1 MNARWLKII
10 VFIIPILIVS
20 VGFAL
25 TQVTFQNTSR
35 INTGLNIF
43 ITQPSATNPTTCPMH
58 LSSAYISN
66 PTPIFWNVTAGGAS
80 QQEFFCIDN
89 QGTAPDNKPAVT
101 STLSLGTCPST
112 GNGLTFSSPLGL
124 PATLWTKK
132 PTATP

>member
-1 MNARWLKII
+1 MNGRWLKII

-43 ITQPSATNPTTCPMH
+43 ITQPGATNPTTCPMH
-58 LSSAYISN
+58 LSNAYISN

-80 QQEFFCIDN
+80 PQEVFFIDN
-89 QGTAPDNKPAVT
+89 QRTAPNNKTA
-101 STLSLGTCPST
+101 LSRTPGPGTFPS
-112 GNGLTFSSPLGL
+112 P
-124 PATLWTKK
+124 
-132 PTATP
+132 